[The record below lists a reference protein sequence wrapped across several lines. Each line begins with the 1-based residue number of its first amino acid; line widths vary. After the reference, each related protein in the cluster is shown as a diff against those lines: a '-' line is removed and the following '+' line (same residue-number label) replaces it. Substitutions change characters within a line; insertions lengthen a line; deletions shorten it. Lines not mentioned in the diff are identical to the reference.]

1 MRSNTKHIMTY
12 IKKTLFGREGA
23 SLVLV
28 TIIAIIIITGVVIL
42 RVTTG
47 SLLAS
52 ADKQLNQDRA
62 YMTAVSLGDAIDE
75 KIKDGKLTD
84 LNSIN
89 GYVDSAV
96 SEAFGIPDSYVG
108 VSVTESAETGLYTVT
123 VSSKVADAEYDYDLI
138 YLKNGSTFVRQY

>member
-108 VSVTESAETGLYTVT
+108 VSVTESAETGLYTVI